1 MPKFR
6 IYVPVMADD
15 VYEVEAE
22 NKEEARKMYEEGLD
36 YEHFIH
42 TTQEFILRRTQD
54 MDTSTVFNAEID
66 IEECS

>member
-1 MPKFR
+1 MPTFR
-6 IYVPVMADD
+6 IYVPVIADD

-42 TTQEFILRRTQD
+42 TTDPQD

>member
-1 MPKFR
+1 MSKFR
-6 IYVPVMADD
+6 IYVPVIADD

-36 YEHFIH
+36 WEYFIE
-42 TTQEFILRRTQD
+42 TTDPHD